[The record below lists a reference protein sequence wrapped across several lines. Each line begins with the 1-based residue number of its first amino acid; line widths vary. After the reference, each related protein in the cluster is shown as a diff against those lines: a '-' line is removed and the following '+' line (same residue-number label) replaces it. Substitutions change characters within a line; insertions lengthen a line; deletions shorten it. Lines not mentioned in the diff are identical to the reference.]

1 MIIDCHTHVF
11 SPDVIEDRELHA
23 RSEPW
28 FQLLYGSGAKMATAD
43 DLLKSMDSAGI
54 DKSVVMSFGWKSDEA
69 CAAGNDYAMEAALK
83 SGNRLI
89 PFIAVSPT
97 SEDTAVREIERWA
110 GTDVRGVGE
119 LYADGQGFD
128 LEDYGSIST
137 VTNAC
142 VETDLFLCIH
152 ITEPVGHDYAGKD
165 STDTRRLWNFL
176 SSAPPDLKLLLS
188 HWGGGFGFY
197 ELMPEVA
204 ERSGE
209 WYYDTAASHLLYDD
223 RVYSIMD
230 RLAPGRVLFGSDY
243 PLTQQSRMLGR
254 VRKAGLSESQYRALV
269 GENAVRA
276 GLG

>member
-11 SPDVIEDRELHA
+11 SPDVIDDRE
-23 RSEPW
+23 RRGQSEPW
-28 FQLLYGSGAKMATAD
+28 FRLLYGSGAKMATAD
-43 DLLKSMDSAGI
+43 ELLGSMDRAGI

-69 CAAGNDYAMEAALK
+69 CAAGNDYVMEAALK
-83 SGNRLI
+83 ADGRLI
-89 PFIAVSPT
+89 PFIAVNPS
-97 SEDTAVREIERWA
+97 SEDVAAREIKRWTGA
-110 GTDVRGVGE
+110 DVRGVGE

-128 LEDYGSIST
+128 VGDYRSIST
-137 VTNAC
+137 VARTCA
-142 VETDLFLCIH
+142 ETGLFLCVH
-152 ITEPVGHDYAGKD
+152 VTEPVGHDYPGKD
-165 STDTRRLWNFL
+165 STDTRRLWKFL

-254 VRKAGLSESQYRALV
+254 IRSAGLSESEYRALV
-269 GENAVRA
+269 GDNAVRA

>member
-1 MIIDCHTHVF
+1 
-11 SPDVIEDRELHA
+11 
-23 RSEPW
+23 
-28 FQLLYGSGAKMATAD
+28 MATAD
-43 DLLKSMDSAGI
+43 ELLGSMDRAGI

-69 CAAGNDYAMEAALK
+69 CAAGNDYVMEAALK
-83 SGNRLI
+83 ADGRLI
-89 PFIAVSPT
+89 PFIAVNPS
-97 SEDTAVREIERWA
+97 SEDVAAREIERWTGA
-110 GTDVRGVGE
+110 DARGVGE

-128 LEDYGSIST
+128 VSDYRSIST
-137 VTNAC
+137 VARTCA
-142 VETDLFLCIH
+142 ETDLFLCVH
-152 ITEPVGHDYAGKD
+152 VTEPVGHDYPGKD
-165 STDTRRLWNFL
+165 STDTRRLWKFL

-209 WYYDTAASHLLYDD
+209 WYYDTAASHLLYDN

-254 VRKAGLSESQYRALV
+254 IRSAGLSESEYRALV
-269 GENAVRA
+269 GDNAVRA